1 MCSTTPPPGAG
12 SAAGTSYEAD
22 LSVDRTSTTPAY
34 LQLKGQLERLITSGA
49 LRRGAALPSERTLAQ
64 HLGISRMTVRR
75 ALEGLVEAGLVEP
88 RRGAGTFVRQEGLDQ
103 PIKHLA
109 SFSDEVARAGY
120 QAGST
125 VIAIEQFPAGEL
137 VSRSLDVELGTTIL
151 RLLRLR
157 TLDGEPFE
165 MQDAYL
171 PPRFL
176 SLSIVD
182 LTQSG
187 SLYDSLDTQFGAR
200 PLRAVQTVGAR
211 LATQT
216 EARYL
221 KLPRDVP
228 VLSKQR
234 VTYGLDERPIEF
246 VLCAA
251 RSDKFRMVFEL
262 GR

>member
-1 MCSTTPPPGAG
+1 MCSSSQPPGAERAPG
-12 SAAGTSYEAD
+12 PSARTH
-22 LSVDRTSTTPAY
+22 LSIDRTSTTPAY
-34 LQLKGQLERLITSGA
+34 LQLKSQLERLITAGA
-49 LRRGAALPSERTLAQ
+49 LGRGEALPSERTLAQ
-64 HLGISRMTVRR
+64 ELGISRMTVRR
-75 ALEGLVEAGLVEP
+75 ALEGLVEAGLVES
-88 RRGAGTFVRQEGLDQ
+88 RRGSGTFVRKEGLDQ
-103 PIKHLA
+103 HVQQLF

-176 SLSIVD
+176 PLSIVD

-187 SLYDSLDTQFGAR
+187 SLYETLDTQFGAR

-251 RSDKFRMVFEL
+251 RSDKFRLVFEV
-262 GR
+262 G